1 MKADFSGWATVPN
14 IKCSDGKTIM
24 PDAFAHQDKQQVPL
38 VWQHGHTDPEN
49 VLGHAILE
57 PRDGGVYTYCFFNDT
72 AKAQHAKSLVSHKDI
87 TNLSIWANN
96 LSMQA
101 GRVLH
106 GAIRE
111 VSLVLSGANPGA
123 VIENVSIR
131 HSDGEIEE
139 LDDEAVIY
147 TGLEIEHDD
156 SEDETGNEDLESETG
171 TDDGDDITIKAL
183 FDSLTEEQKAA
194 LHTLVGENA
203 DSGSEDLSKETKE
216 LAVQHATDLGS
227 DPTIAD
233 IYNSM
238 NEEQQ
243 TVLHYMIAQAIES
256 ASAGTMNHSEKGTDE
271 MTHQNIF
278 EKKDGKEGESIISH
292 DDLNAIVADASRVG
306 SLKAAVEEF
315 ALSHGIDDIDLLFP
329 DAQNINT
336 PPEFLKRRTEWVSTV
351 LDGVKKSPFT
361 RVKTMWADLTYSQA
375 RAKGYVKGTMKKE
388 EFFRVAR
395 RVTQPTTIYKKQK
408 LDRDDMIDITD
419 FDVVT
424 WLKGEM
430 RIMLDEE
437 IARAILVGDGRD
449 PSDEDKI
456 DEDAIRPIAT
466 DDELYTTVVNVNIDD
481 ASSSI
486 VEVIDAIVLNRSA
499 LRGSGMP
506 IMFTTETYIAQMML
520 IKDTTGRDIY
530 RTLDEIAAKL
540 RVSAIVAVE
549 VLEEYDDIVA
559 VLVNLSDYTLG
570 ADKGGQVSMFDDF
583 DIDYNQY
590 KYLIETRCSGALT
603 KLKSAMVINKVA
615 SNVTLLTPNEPTFN
629 AITGVI
635 TIPTQT
641 GVTYK
646 DGDDNTLSSGA
657 QSALDPGESFTV
669 YAYPSSSSYKFN
681 TSDDDTW
688 TFTRND

>member
-1 MKADFSGWATVPN
+1 MKADFSGWATKPN
-14 IKCSDGKTIM
+14 VKCSDGKTIM
-24 PDAFAHQDKQQVPL
+24 PDAFGHQDQQQVPL

-57 PRDGGVYTYCFFNDT
+57 PKDGGVYAHCFFNT
-72 AKAQHAKSLVSHKDI
+72 TPKAQHAKELVAHKDI
-87 TNLSIWANN
+87 TNLSIWANK
-96 LSMQA
+96 LVMQA
-101 GRVLH
+101 DRVLH

-123 VIENVSIR
+123 VIDNVSIR
-131 HSDGEIEE
+131 HSDGDIEV
-139 LDDEAVIY
+139 LDEEAIIY
-147 TGLEIEHDD
+147 TGLEI
-156 SEDETGNEDLESETG
+156 DLEHGEDDDEEKEEDNSGEASDEDVLDQVKAIFESL
-171 TDDGDDITIKAL
+171 TDDQKT
-183 FDSLTEEQKAA
+183 SLS
-194 LHTLVGENA
+194 TLVGEGGE
-203 DSGSEDLSKETKE
+203 SSSEQSEEEGKE
-216 LAVQHATDLGS
+216 LEVQHSTELGN
-227 DPTIAD
+227 DPSIAE

-238 NEEQQ
+238 NEQQ
-243 TVLHYMIAQAIES
+243 KTVLEYIVAQAIE
-256 ASAGTMNHSEKGTDE
+256 AATAGDLNHSEKGNEE

-278 EKKDGKEGESIISH
+278 EKKDAPKEPTISH
-292 DDLNAIVADASRVG
+292 DDLNAIVADAARVG
-306 SLKAAVEEF
+306 SLRDAFNEYVV
-315 ALSHGIDDIDLLFP
+315 SHGIEDIDLLFP

-336 PPEFLKRRTEWVSTV
+336 PPEFLKRRTEWVAVV
-351 LDGVKKSPFT
+351 LDNVKKSPFS
-361 RVKTMWADLTYSQA
+361 RIKTMWADLTYAQA
-375 RAKGYVKGTMKKE
+375 RAKGYIKGNLKKE

-449 PSDEDKI
+449 PADEDKI

-466 DDELYTTVVNVNIDD
+466 DDELYTTTVNVNIDD
-481 ASSSI
+481 ASSS
-486 VEVIDAIVLNRSA
+486 VQEVIDAIVKHRSS
-499 LRGSGMP
+499 LRGTGMP
-506 IMFTTETYIAQMML
+506 TMFTTETYIAQMML
-520 IKDTTGRDIY
+520 LKDTTGRDLY
-530 RTLDEIAAKL
+530 RSLDEIAAKL
-540 RVSAIVAVE
+540 RVSSIVAVE

-590 KYLIETRCSGALT
+590 KYLIETRASGALT
-603 KLKSAMVINKVA
+603 KLKSALVVNKVA
-615 SNVTLLTPNEPTFN
+615 SNVTLVTPTEPTFN
-629 AITGVI
+629 ANTGVI

-646 DGDDNTLSSGA
+646 DFEDNVLSSGA
-657 QSALDPGESFTV
+657 QSALDPGEEFTV
-669 YAYPSSSSYKFN
+669 FAYPSSGSYEFN
-681 TSDDDTW
+681 ASDEDTW
-688 TFTRND
+688 TFTRID